1 MAAGTIGPMTNRW
14 WMRPWALALV
24 AGLAVLVAAFVPPL
38 LQALRAPPPAEPP
51 GHGLPWQVERTPDG
65 TTRVFG
71 LALGRSTLADVERD
85 GALQVAVV
93 GLAGEAGALEGYL
106 DAFNAGF
113 VVGRLV
119 LAADA
124 SEAQRRAWQQRAT
137 RREGG
142 GASLRYV
149 LAGADRAEAL
159 RAAVVGLTFI
169 PNAQLDAP
177 TLRQRFGEPT
187 QRIAAADG
195 RLEHWLYPALGLAIV
210 LDAEGRDVL
219 QYVAP
224 ADFDAKLR
232 APLLAAR

>member
-1 MAAGTIGPMTNRW
+1 MTNRW
-14 WMRPWALALV
+14 WLRPWALALA
-24 AGLAVLVAAFVPPL
+24 AGLAVMAVAFVPPL
-38 LQALRAPPPAEPP
+38 LQALRSPPSADVPA
-51 GHGLPWQVERTPDG
+51 HGLPWQVERMPDG

-71 LALGRSTLADVERD
+71 LTLGRSMLVDADRD

-93 GLAGEAGALEGYL
+93 GPAGESGALEGYL
-106 DAFNAGF
+106 DSFNAGF
-113 VVGRLV
+113 VAGRLV

-142 GASLRYV
+142 GASLRHV
-149 LAGADRAEAL
+149 LAGADRTEAL
-159 RAAVVGLTFI
+159 RGPVVGLTLI
-169 PNAQLDAP
+169 PNAQLDAA
-177 TLRQRFGEPT
+177 TLRQRFGEPHE
-187 QRIAAADG
+187 RIAGADG

-210 LDAEGRDVL
+210 LDADGREVL

-232 APLLAAR
+232 APLLEQR

>member
-1 MAAGTIGPMTNRW
+1 MTDRW
-14 WMRPWALALV
+14 WTRPWALALA
-24 AGLAVLVAAFVPPL
+24 AGFAVLVAAFMPPL
-38 LQALRAPPPAEPP
+38 LQAWRAPPAAELPA
-51 GHGLPWQVERTPDG
+51 HGLPWQVERTADG

-71 LALGRSTLADVERD
+71 LALGRSTLADAERD

-93 GLAGEAGALEGYL
+93 GPAGEAGALEAYL
-106 DAFNAGF
+106 EPFNAGF
-113 VVGRLV
+113 VAGRLV

-124 SEAQRRAWQQRAT
+124 PEAQRLAWRERAT

-142 GASLRYV
+142 GASLRHL

-159 RAAVVGLTFI
+159 RAPIVGLTFI
-169 PNAQLDAP
+169 PNAQLDAD
-177 TLRQRFGEPT
+177 TLRQRFGEPAE
-187 QRIAAADG
+187 RIAGEQA
-195 RLEHWLYPALGLAIV
+195 RLEHWLYPEQGLAIV

-232 APLLAAR
+232 APLVAAR